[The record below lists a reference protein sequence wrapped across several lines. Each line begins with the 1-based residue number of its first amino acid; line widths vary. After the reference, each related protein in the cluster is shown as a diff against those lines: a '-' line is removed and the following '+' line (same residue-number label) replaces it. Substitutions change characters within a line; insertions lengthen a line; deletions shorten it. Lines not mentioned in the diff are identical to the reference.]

1 MMTRWERT
9 TTPRAALGGVG
20 LLVVGIAFWVGGGVI
35 GLLAAGLTLVL
46 WYLTAAR
53 YAVTFGQVGLATLV
67 PTSAP
72 FVVAAGEC
80 GLLVLLIGSLATV
93 GTGGLAGRR
102 ILVGVGVIAVT
113 GGGTWLLYL
122 GSGTL
127 WVPTVGLVIAL
138 VLASYG
144 LLRYETVVR
153 KTLSETEAADAHAS
167 AAGVRGADT

>member
-1 MMTRWERT
+1 MMTRKERT
-9 TTPRAALGGVG
+9 TTPRAALGGGVIG
-20 LLVVGIAFWVGGGVI
+20 LLVVGVAFWVGGGVI

-93 GTGGLAGRR
+93 GTGGLAERR

-153 KTLSETEAADAHAS
+153 KTLSETAADAHAS
-167 AAGVRGADT
+167 AAGVRGG